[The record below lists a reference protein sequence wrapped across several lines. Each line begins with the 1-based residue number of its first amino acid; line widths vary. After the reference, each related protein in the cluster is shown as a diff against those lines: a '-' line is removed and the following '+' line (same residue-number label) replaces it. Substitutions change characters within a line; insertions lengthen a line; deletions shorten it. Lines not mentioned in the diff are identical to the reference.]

1 MTYKY
6 YLTRL
11 HILNA
16 MSLVSGIITAIV
28 GATMLPQTVTNTGD
42 KYIGEAAE
50 YNEDL
55 RKAQMGSYG
64 FKLVTIGL
72 SITAGN
78 CVVLLVRCYCIHLE
92 ENVQQSRIQP
102 ASIQIPLEKRV
113 RISPTVIEIPDN
125 SVNGVDKTKNIKKWV
140 GDAFTQECII

>member
-1 MTYKY
+1 MDNITI
-6 YLTRL
+6 L

-16 MSLVSGIITAIV
+16 ISLVSGIITAII
-28 GATMLPQTVTNTGD
+28 GSTMLPQTVSNIGD
-42 KYIGEAAE
+42 KYIGEAQE

-64 FKLVTIGL
+64 FKLITIGL

-78 CVVLLVRCYCIHLE
+78 CIVLLVRCYCIHLQE
-92 ENVQQSRIQP
+92 YKDQSRIQP
-102 ASIQIPLEKRV
+102 VSIQIPVERRV

-125 SVNGVDKTKNIKKWV
+125 PVNGVDKTKNIKKWM
-140 GDAFTQECII
+140 GDAFIPHEII